1 MALSTMVATVIA
13 LDPAV
18 NKLLTRVARGQG
30 ISRAEFIRRQLDIA
44 LGSYR
49 SGRKAIPSAPAAK
62 PKTKTSR
69 KRG

>member
-18 NKLLTRVARGQG
+18 NKLLTRVARGLG

-44 LGSYR
+44 LASYR
-49 SGRKAIPSAPAAK
+49 SGRKAIPTAPAK
-62 PKTKTSR
+62 PKRATR
-69 KRG
+69 KRS

>member
-13 LDPAV
+13 LDPAI

-30 ISRAEFIRRQLDIA
+30 ISRAEFIRRQLDVA
-44 LGSYR
+44 LGPYR
-49 SGRKAIPSAPAAK
+49 SGRKAIPAAPAKPAK
-62 PKTKTSR
+62 A

>member
-13 LDPAV
+13 LDPAI

-30 ISRAEFIRRQLDIA
+30 ISRAEFIRRQLDVA
-44 LGSYR
+44 LGPYR
-49 SGRKAIPSAPAAK
+49 SGRKAIPTAPAKPAK
-62 PKTKTSR
+62 A